1 MLWLVLHA
9 SRFQHPQTGSCV
21 LDDWKQK
28 AEESG
33 ERVLGALRSG
43 VQNALESLGSGF
55 LNHPANGALRE
66 ALFKNHTLS
75 KQQFH
80 EQLLRLVYRF
90 LFLFT
95 AEDRDLL
102 FPREVDKGD
111 PRRRIYRE
119 GYSVSRLR
127 ELAIKRSAYEGD
139 YGDLWELQRLV
150 FQQLSIGNS
159 PLGLPGLGGLFSLE
173 QCQDLQGAE
182 LCNGPLLEAIKAI
195 GWFDA
200 GGTFTRVRYRDL
212 NTEEL
217 GSVYEGLLELHP
229 QPEPKG
235 VSWEWHYSGGAGSD
249 RKTTGSY
256 YTPDALVQTIFEGP
270 VRIQGMT
277 PTVQAMAN
285 VVVAQQLAQSAPG
298 EALS

>member
-1 MLWLVLHA
+1 
-9 SRFQHPQTGSCV
+9 
-21 LDDWKQK
+21 
-28 AEESG
+28 
-33 ERVLGALRSG
+33 
-43 VQNALESLGSGF
+43 
-55 LNHPANGALRE
+55 
-66 ALFKNHTLS
+66 
-75 KQQFH
+75 
-80 EQLLRLVYRF
+80 
-90 LFLFT
+90 
-95 AEDRDLL
+95 
-102 FPREVDKGD
+102 
-111 PRRRIYRE
+111 
-119 GYSVSRLR
+119 
-127 ELAIKRSAYEGD
+127 
-139 YGDLWELQRLV
+139 
-150 FQQLSIGNS
+150 
-159 PLGLPGLGGLFSLE
+159 
-173 QCQDLQGAE
+173 
-182 LCNGPLLEAIKAI
+182 LLEAIKAI

-285 VVVAQQLAQSAPG
+285 VVVAQRLAQSAPG